1 MDIKILE
8 PSDNISQYLECVA
21 SLNNSGV
28 SLSNEESIK
37 FALESRPTNILTW
50 VGLVEDNIVATAST
64 IMECKLRYNQLCCHI
79 EDVGVHPSQR
89 GKGYGKEIVDHC
101 IRVAKRNKCYKV
113 KLNCNPNLV
122 DFYGKIGFIDG
133 GMHMILNPIDT

>member
-8 PSDNISQYLECVA
+8 VTDNISQYLECVA

-28 SLSNEESIK
+28 SLSDEESIK
-37 FALESRPTNILTW
+37 FALQLRPTNILTW

-64 IMECKLRYNQLCCHI
+64 IMERKLRYDQLCCHI
-79 EDVGVHPSQR
+79 EDVGTHPLHR
-89 GKGYGKEIVDHC
+89 GKGYGREIVNYC
-101 IRVAKRNKCYKV
+101 IKLAKQNQCYKV

-133 GMHMILNPIDT
+133 GIHMILNPIDI